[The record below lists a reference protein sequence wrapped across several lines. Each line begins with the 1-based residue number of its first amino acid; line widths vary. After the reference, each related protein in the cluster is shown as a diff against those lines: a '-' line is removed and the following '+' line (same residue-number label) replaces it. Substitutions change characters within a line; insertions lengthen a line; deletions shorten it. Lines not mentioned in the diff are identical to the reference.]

1 MPLEPA
7 VNRPPPAL
15 DEDLDLSGQ
24 AMNDERLSRIVDH
37 PDGIYWVAP
46 DGHQEFGPFDTVEEA
61 LADMEADDTDS
72 AVEVASLSEA
82 EDDLGLSQWID
93 PDTGS
98 LAEDT
103 ATRLE
108 DH

>member
-1 MPLEPA
+1 MDRPSPA
-7 VNRPPPAL
+7 PE
-15 DEDLDLSGQ
+15 EDLDLSRQ
-24 AMNDERLSRIVDH
+24 AMNDERMSRIVAR
-37 PDGIYWVAP
+37 PDGVYWVAP
-46 DGHQEFGPFDTVEEA
+46 DGHQDFGPFDTVEEA

-82 EDDLGLSQWID
+82 EEDLGLSQWID

-103 ATRLE
+103 GTRLE